1 MRPQSPRRLRRR
13 HLDRLADFRKTD
25 QNDADYEYEEQ
36 EDDDVRTYWQR
47 LLDEKYRKFEKRVA
61 AAPDFGGWRHRLR
74 IFGLDMRDLGAIEKQ
89 LVKIETTA
97 EKDGSG
103 GEIEKRRR
111 GSFEIWYLGYCL
123 QYGVPPET
131 WALRGGLPELE
142 PERGPQSAVAA

>member
-61 AAPDFGGWRHRLR
+61 DAPDALQPKNANLAFLDKARGMAKPTRPAPPTRLPFN
-74 IFGLDMRDLGAIEKQ
+74 I
-89 LVKIETTA
+89 A
-97 EKDGSG
+97 E
-103 GEIEKRRR
+103 
-111 GSFEIWYLGYCL
+111 
-123 QYGVPPET
+123 
-131 WALRGGLPELE
+131 A
-142 PERGPQSAVAA
+142 